1 MRGLTAA
8 CIRWPCAPAVGQR
21 PARSRRWPQRP
32 SRAAIRALGPSL
44 PPDHEYVRK
53 PSLSSPNSGGASA
66 GTASLGSCCTRC
78 RSRSTSVLLATF
90 RSTSSPALNGEVAAS
105 RSCSRD
111 SPAARRY
118 IAPAAATPTANAV
131 RAISASVSPARAAR
145 ARTASHRPPNA
156 TRQIVRTR
164 PRAPGPSASARV
176 RMVHTVASRP
186 CSRKPGLAN
195 LVNEAIAR
203 PGSTAVLRL
212 TVSLGPGPRFQ
223 VSKRSTVGVTPGAH
237 KATTASTRG

>member
-8 CIRWPCAPAVGQR
+8 CIGWSCAPAAGQR
-21 PARSRRWPQRP
+21 PARSRRCQQRP

-44 PPDHEYVRK
+44 SPGREYVRK
-53 PSLSSPNSGGASA
+53 PSLSSPNNGGASA
-66 GTASLGSCCTRC
+66 GTASLGSCRSRC
-78 RSRSTSVLLATF
+78 WSRSTSVLLATF

-145 ARTASHRPPNA
+145 ARTASHRPPSA
-156 TRQIVRTR
+156 TREIVHAR
-164 PRAPGPSASARV
+164 PRAPGPSASSRV
-176 RMVHTVASRP
+176 RMVPTLASRP
-186 CSRKPGLAN
+186 CSGKPGLAE
-195 LVNEAIAR
+195 LVDETIAR
-203 PGSTAVLRL
+203 PGSSAVLQP
-212 TVSLGPGPRFQ
+212 LGLATGTSAPL
-223 VSKRSTVGVTPGAH
+223 SRSASWAALVTA
-237 KATTASTRG
+237 